1 MPHCILCPMQSS
13 NCLSGTFFCFC
24 QMQQTS
30 QVVRALLSAGVANYT
45 VAQGDTLNVN
55 FNTNSSSVVIMG
67 GSKSGG
73 FAEDAPCQLTGHLGP
88 ATAQPVAANTI
99 TGFTFSPTRAVCPS
113 VRPYSLQRPFTSCT
127 QLPALSL
134 FCKHCSSRNKMVQS
148 YSAQNQMTST

>member
-1 MPHCILCPMQSS
+1 MLWESQQQNLIPSIIAILEARLRPES
-13 NCLSGTFFCFC
+13 
-24 QMQQTS
+24 
-30 QVVRALLSAGVANYT
+30 SAGVANYT

-88 ATAQPVAANTI
+88 AASQPVAANTI

-113 VRPYSLQRPFTSCT
+113 VNLYFNKRGQFLTLTLLFPCKKLIFGALNPDVSIFT
-127 QLPALSL
+127 
-134 FCKHCSSRNKMVQS
+134 
-148 YSAQNQMTST
+148 